1 MRCLSLAHHATAL
14 KQALQGL
21 QRPTRC
27 QTNFIQYASYHT
39 RAFHSTRYVFDKAAI
54 PGTLSA
60 STQLRPYQEETIKAV
75 LDYLARG
82 ERRLGVSLATGGG
95 KTVIFSH
102 LIDRVPAPT
111 PEATQTLII
120 AHRQE
125 LVNQAATH
133 CRNLYPDRDVDIEMG
148 KRAASGYADITIAS
162 IASLASADR
171 LSKFDPLRFKLII
184 VDEAH
189 HMVASSYLGML
200 DHFGLLENAE
210 QSHVALVGVSAT
222 LSRNDG
228 LSLGKALDHIVYH
241 KDYLDMI
248 EGDWLS
254 AAVFTTVRSGVDL
267 NSVKMG
273 RGDFQTGSLSKAVNN
288 PEANTVTV
296 RAWLEKCRDRKSTLV
311 FCVDLAHVAALTGM
325 FRQHGV
331 DAQFITSNTKSEE
344 RQKKIEG
351 FRKGTFPVLLNCGIL
366 TEGTDIPNIDCIVLA
381 RPTRSRNLLVQMI
394 GRGLR
399 KFPGKINCHMIDMVS
414 ALDTGIVTTP
424 TLFGLDPDE
433 LVDEAD
439 ADTMKEKRDR
449 RESEHILEPMADDHP
464 NAVPEL
470 SGSITFTDYEDINDL
485 IEDTSGERKVRAISP
500 FAWVQ
505 VDAGRYVLSA
515 SQGDLTI
522 TQTDGGE
529 YEVVYKKRIPASV
542 QVKSPFM
549 RPRRIA
555 KAVTFEQAVRAADTA
570 VKEVFVFAMVAKN
583 AQWRSAPASDTQVAF
598 LSRFRDED
606 DQLTGGSIKKGQAAD
621 WITKIKNGAKGR
633 FNRLATAKR
642 KVVEKEEKKQQF
654 IAKQSTSRVAVGP
667 VV

>member
-1 MRCLSLAHHATAL
+1 MRCLRLVHHASAL

-21 QRPTRC
+21 QRPIRC
-27 QTNFIQYASYHT
+27 QTNFIKDALYHT

-54 PGTLSA
+54 PGFQSA
-60 STQLRPYQEETIKAV
+60 LTQLRPYQEETIKAV

-133 CRNLYPDRDVDIEMG
+133 CRNLYPDRNVEIEMG
-148 KRAASGYADITIAS
+148 KRVASGYADITVAS

-171 LSKFDPLRFKLII
+171 LTKFNPSRFKLVI

-189 HMVASSYLGML
+189 HMVASSYLEML
-200 DHFGLLENAE
+200 DHFGLLKNAE

-228 LSLGKALDHIVYH
+228 LSLGKALDHIAYH

-267 NSVKMG
+267 NSVKMA
-273 RGDFQTGSLSKAVNN
+273 RGDFQTGSLSRAVNN

-296 RAWLEKCRDRKSTLV
+296 RAWLEKCHERKSTLV

-325 FRQHGV
+325 FRQHGI
-331 DAQFITSNTKSEE
+331 DAQFITSNTNSEE

-351 FRKGTFPVLLNCGIL
+351 FRKGKFPVLLNCGIL

-399 KFPGKINCHMIDMVS
+399 KFPGKTNCHMIDMVS

-439 ADTMKEKRDR
+439 ADIMKEKRDK
-449 RESEHILEPMADDHP
+449 RESEHILEAVAGDHS
-464 NAVPEL
+464 NAVPVL
-470 SGSITFTDYEDINDL
+470 SGNITFTDYEDINDL
-485 IEDTSGERKVRAISP
+485 IEDTSGERKIRAISP

-522 TQTDGGE
+522 TLTDGGE
-529 YEVVYKKRIPASV
+529 YEVMYKKRIPASV

-555 KAVTFEQAVRAADTA
+555 KAVIFEQAVRAADTA
-570 VKEVFVFAMVAKN
+570 VKEVFVFAMAAKN
-583 AQWRSAPASDTQVAF
+583 AQWRSASASDTQVAF
-598 LSRFRDED
+598 LNRFRNEN
-606 DQLTGGSIKKGQAAD
+606 DQLTEGSIQKGQAAD

-654 IAKQSTSRVAVGP
+654 LAKQSTSRVAVGP